1 MEGLT
6 SEQLEHFKDKLIQ
19 KRAEIEGQ
27 LQAFAKK
34 SDEIKGDYETVFEDI
49 GRSEEEN
56 ADEVAN
62 YTDRLGM
69 EHDLEDNLV
78 RINEALTRLEKGTY
92 GQCANCDKPIPLA
105 RLEAMPEATICID
118 CE

>member
-6 SEQLEHFKDKLIQ
+6 PEQLSDFKNKLIQ
-19 KRAEIEGQ
+19 KKTEIEEQ
-27 LQAFAKK
+27 LQVFAKK
-34 SDEIKGDYETVFEDI
+34 SDDIKDDYETVFENI

-78 RINEALTRLEKGTY
+78 RINEALARLEKGTY
-92 GQCANCDKPIPLA
+92 GYCANCNKPIPLA

>member
-1 MEGLT
+1 MD
-6 SEQLEHFKDKLIQ
+6 SFKNKLIQ
-19 KRAEIEGQ
+19 KKSDIEAQ
-27 LQAFAKK
+27 LQSFAKK
-34 SDEIKGDYETVFEDI
+34 SDDIKGDYETVFENI

-69 EHDLEDNLV
+69 EHDLEANLAA
-78 RINEALTRLEKGTY
+78 IDEALLKIEKGTY
-92 GQCANCDKPIPLA
+92 GICANCKQQIPVA
-105 RLEAMPEATICID
+105 RLEAMPEATVCIV